1 MDILDKII
9 IIILIIIFTI
19 LTINYFSKAVEGL
32 EDNLTPLEVIKRI
45 YNMKGEIIHE
55 DDSEYQNIKIVEF
68 KEKDQSYPKQCLMLN
83 DEMQLCNSDE
93 QKYHE
98 TIVHY
103 PAAYLKKMENVLI
116 IGGGDLMALREVMKY
131 ESINNVKMLEIDQ
144 DVIDVSQKY
153 FDVNN
158 FENDP
163 RVEII
168 IGNATKTINKLK
180 NNYFDLIIVDTTEDS
195 NNNSPIDTYSFLNK
209 CKKKLKKNGMFIKNG
224 NNPKNTLSIA
234 KIFNYTDVISVN
246 TETFMGDYF
255 MIVAADINFNKLQN
269 KETKKLEKKLD
280 YYNSSIH

>member
-45 YNMKGEIIHE
+45 YNMNGEIIHE

-68 KEKDQSYPKQCLMLN
+68 KEKEQSYPKQCLMLN

-195 NNNSPIDTYSFLNK
+195 NNNSPIDTNSFFYK

-234 KIFNYTDVISVN
+234 KIFNYSDVISVN

-255 MIVAADINFNKLQN
+255 MIVASDVNFNKLQN